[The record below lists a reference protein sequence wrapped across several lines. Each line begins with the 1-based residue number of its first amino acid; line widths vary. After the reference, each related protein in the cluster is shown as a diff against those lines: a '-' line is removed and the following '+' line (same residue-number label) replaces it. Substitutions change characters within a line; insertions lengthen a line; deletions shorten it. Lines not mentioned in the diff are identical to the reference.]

1 MIFISKKNKLF
12 YINNI
17 YMDQIYF
24 WIIILFII
32 ILFLDYCEKNIKKQ
46 KEHFV
51 NNEPMSNFTE
61 PPYFQENKLTTSIPV
76 NTLSAV
82 NLNNKNLN
90 FKNFT
95 TDAITPPFLKCP
107 TCNLYYGCTDYPY
120 DVDDQ
125 QESVCHKCKNKVC
138 NNSENMPVYAKA
150 VGKPRVC
157 RNLK

>member
-1 MIFISKKNKLF
+1 
-12 YINNI
+12 
-17 YMDQIYF
+17 MDQIYF

-32 ILFLDYCEKNIKKQ
+32 ILFLDYCEKNIKNKS
-46 KEHFV
+46 KETF
-51 NNEPMSNFTE
+51 NNKSKETFNNQEPISNLTT
-61 PPYFQENKLTTSIPV
+61 PPYFQENKLYISAPTS
-76 NTLSAV
+76 TLSAV

-95 TDAITPPFLKCP
+95 TDAVTPPFLKCP
-107 TCNLYYGCTDYPY
+107 SCDLYYGCTDFPY

-125 QESVCHKCKNKVC
+125 YQNVCHKCENKLC
-138 NNSENMPVYAKA
+138 NNSKNMPVYAKA

>member
-1 MIFISKKNKLF
+1 
-12 YINNI
+12 
-17 YMDQIYF
+17 MDQIYF

-32 ILFLDYCEKNIKKQ
+32 ILFLDYCEKNIKKKS
-46 KEHFV
+46 KETFT
-51 NNEPMSNFTE
+51 NQEPISNLTT
-61 PPYFQENKLTTSIPV
+61 PPYFQENKLYISAPTS
-76 NTLSAV
+76 TLSAV

-95 TDAITPPFLKCP
+95 TDAVTPPFLKCP
-107 TCNLYYGCTDYPY
+107 SCNLYYGCTDFPY

-125 QESVCHKCKNKVC
+125 YQNVCHKCENKLC
-138 NNSENMPVYAKA
+138 NNSKNMPVYAKA

>member
-1 MIFISKKNKLF
+1 M
-12 YINNI
+12 
-17 YMDQIYF
+17 
-24 WIIILFII
+24 
-32 ILFLDYCEKNIKKQ
+32 
-46 KEHFV
+46 
-51 NNEPMSNFTE
+51 
-61 PPYFQENKLTTSIPV
+61 TSVPV

-82 NLNNKNLN
+82 NFNNKNLH

-107 TCNLYYGCTDYPY
+107 TCNLYYGCTDFPY

-125 QESVCHKCKNKVC
+125 YQNVCHKCKNKVC
-138 NNSENMPVYAKA
+138 NNSRNMPVFAKA